1 MLRDLKKWN
10 EKKIKKKENC
20 KRLQLWSM
28 DWCGER
34 PFGHRAS
41 DHTFYN
47 NFLAVI
53 SKTIKK
59 ETYDQWKIN
68 TDVILN

>member
-1 MLRDLKKWN
+1 
-10 EKKIKKKENC
+10 
-20 KRLQLWSM
+20 M

>member
-10 EKKIKKKENC
+10 EKKIKMWTS
-20 KRLQLWSM
+20 QLCNVWSM
-28 DWCGER
+28 DWCAER

>member
-10 EKKIKKKENC
+10 EKKWKMWTS
-20 KRLQLWSM
+20 QLCNVWSM